1 MNWFRAGRRL
11 PSLVLLLAILAPV
24 LFSTMPARA
33 LSAEQQLLGDIAS
46 NICSPFDGGSKG
58 EHSSVLHQQCCI
70 LCSPLN
76 HVFGTAGTI
85 EHVIPP
91 PLKIRGLDIKLSENE
106 IPPIRPDLRSTA
118 PRGPPT
124 I

>member
-1 MNWFRAGRRL
+1 MNWFRAGRRM
-11 PSLVLLLAILAPV
+11 PSLVLLLTILAPV

-33 LSAEQQLLGDIAS
+33 LSAEQQFLGDIAS
-46 NICSPFDGGSKG
+46 NICSPFDDANKDK
-58 EHSSVLHQQCCI
+58 HSSASHQQCCI

-76 HVFGTAGTI
+76 HVFGATGSF
-85 EHVIPP
+85 ELVIPP
-91 PLKIRGLDIKLSENE
+91 PLRVRGLDIKLSENE

-118 PRGPPT
+118 PRGPPA